1 MFDSHYYKNRRVY
14 TLEGS
19 EYKAMI
25 ELNLGRKEYYVFL
38 PSEEKPGD
46 YDIYLREFD
55 RKPLDPNRVEYL
67 SNFLIGYGYT
77 DMDFINPFGRTKKI
91 VNALDKINKS
101 KKEKT
106 WDDLLITEEEIKTY
120 MQKETIPFDSETI
133 FGTTNEQQEQV
144 QSEPNGPRLIK
155 K

>member
-1 MFDSHYYKNRRVY
+1 MFDSNYYKNRIVY
-14 TLEGS
+14 TLEDS
-19 EYKAMI
+19 DYKAMV
-25 ELNLGRKEYYVFL
+25 ELNLRRRECYVFL

-46 YDIYLREFD
+46 YDIYLRKFD

-67 SNFLIGYGYT
+67 SNFLIDNGYT
-77 DMDFINPFGRTKKI
+77 DMDFINPIGRTKKI
-91 VNALDKINKS
+91 VNALDKINMS

-106 WDDLLITEEEIKTY
+106 WDDLLLTEEEIKIY
-120 MQKETIPFDSETI
+120 MQKGTIPFDSKTI
-133 FGTTNEQQEQV
+133 FGTTDEQKEQV

>member
-25 ELNLGRKEYYVFL
+25 ELNLGRKECYVFL
-38 PSEEKPGD
+38 PNEKKTGD
-46 YDIYLREFD
+46 YDIYLRKFD

-67 SNFLIGYGYT
+67 SNFLIDNGYA
-77 DMDFINPFGRTKKI
+77 DMDFINPIGRTKKI
-91 VNALDKINKS
+91 VNELDKINKLE
-101 KKEKT
+101 KEKT
-106 WDDLLITEEEIKTY
+106 K
-120 MQKETIPFDSETI
+120 
-133 FGTTNEQQEQV
+133 V
-144 QSEPNGPRLIK
+144 K

>member
-25 ELNLGRKEYYVFL
+25 ELNLRRNECYVFL

-46 YDIYLREFD
+46 YDIYLRKLD

-67 SNFLIGYGYT
+67 SNFLIDNGYT
-77 DMDFINPFGRTKKI
+77 DMDFINPIGRTKKM
-91 VNALDKINKS
+91 VNELDKINKLE
-101 KKEKT
+101 KEKT
-106 WDDLLITEEEIKTY
+106 K
-120 MQKETIPFDSETI
+120 
-133 FGTTNEQQEQV
+133 V
-144 QSEPNGPRLIK
+144 K